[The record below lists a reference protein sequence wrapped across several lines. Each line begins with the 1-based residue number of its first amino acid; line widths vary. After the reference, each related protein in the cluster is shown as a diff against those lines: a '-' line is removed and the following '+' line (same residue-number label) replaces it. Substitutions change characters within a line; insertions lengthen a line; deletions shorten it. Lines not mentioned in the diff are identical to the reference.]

1 MNSSSRAAALA
12 GLAAAATLLL
22 RARRARASAAT
33 KPATK
38 CGASSPAAP
47 AAPVAEQE
55 AREQIMVVEV
65 AYCLK
70 CKWVLRAAWIAQ
82 EVLATFELDCISVNL
97 RPSLEGGTFTVAVVV
112 DGKRTVVFDRKAV
125 EGGGFPN
132 PKDLKQAIRDA
143 AFPERALGKCLD
155 AKK

>member
-1 MNSSSRAAALA
+1 MNSGSRAAALA
-12 GLAAAATLLL
+12 GLAGLAAAAALLL
-22 RARRARASAAT
+22 RARRARADAAT

-47 AAPVAEQE
+47 VAEQE
-55 AREQIMVVEV
+55 PREQIMVVEV

>member
-1 MNSSSRAAALA
+1 MSGSRAAAAAALA
-12 GLAAAATLLL
+12 GCAAAAALLL
-22 RARRARASAAT
+22 RARRARAGAAA
-33 KPATK
+33 PAAATK
-38 CGASSPAAP
+38 CGAAVAA
-47 AAPVAEQE
+47 AEQE
-55 AREQIMVVEV
+55 QREQIMVVEV